1 MQRLSKA
8 LSLGITTAAL
18 LVSIMVIPATA
29 FAGEAEMIAEGKQ
42 IAFNRKKGNCLACH
56 AIDDGVSPGNIGPP
70 LVQMSSRFPNK
81 AAMRDQIWDATKR
94 NPGTPM
100 PPFGR
105 HKILSE
111 GDIDRI
117 AAFIW
122 PL

>member
-122 PL
+122 SL